1 MTVRITLAG
10 TKRMLDSTARWRAA
24 DAKSRR
30 EEMDRE
36 DALSVALWQPH
47 RRGNDDPRL
56 ESALG
61 RFCVAEGIP
70 TQLYAAGVIYRD
82 VVLEARQAMGL
93 GNPGWSAGTSGYTDG
108 QTDKQIADRVAKT
121 RARQDEADAILRR
134 IKFILPSRM
143 RSMCVLELEV
153 NQEDRTILRAGL
165 VALHALFGVGRNKVV
180 DKHP

>member
-1 MTVRITLAG
+1 MKISLAG
-10 TKRMLDSTARWRAA
+10 TKAMQATTARWRAA
-24 DAKSRR
+24 DVKAKR
-30 EEMDRE
+30 EMDRE

-61 RFCVAEGIP
+61 RFCVSAAIP
-70 TQLYAAGVIYRD
+70 GHLYAAGVTYRD

-93 GNPGWSAGTSGYTDG
+93 GNPGWSAGTSGYAEG

-134 IKFILPSRM
+134 IKFILPSKM
-143 RSMCVLELEV
+143 RSMCVLELDI
-153 NQEDRTILRAGL
+153 NQDDKIGRASCRER
-165 VALHALFGVGRNKVV
+165 V
-180 DKHP
+180 